1 MNVTGLERHEG
12 EFMAVSLDAVPDQ
25 NGSALGLRV
34 AGGFWEDGSVRVQL
48 GAAGTAQVIRARPGP
63 CVLSVYEPLWSPDRS
78 TTDRHERV
86 QTPLRYTCSFN
97 LSRLKHHI
105 ASQISEKSL

>member
-12 EFMAVSLDAVPDQ
+12 EFMAVSLDAVADQ
-25 NGSALGLRV
+25 NGSDGAQYRPGV

-63 CVLSVYEPLWSPDRS
+63 CVLSVYEPL
-78 TTDRHERV
+78 
-86 QTPLRYTCSFN
+86 
-97 LSRLKHHI
+97 
-105 ASQISEKSL
+105 